1 MKLLSYTYRKL
12 ALLLFLLMAVWG
24 VLFYYAIID
33 EVVDE
38 TDDTLE
44 NYGEILMESAL
55 HDPSILETEGSLM
68 SFYKFTP
75 ISEEEGRHYRQVF
88 YDATVYIELEDE
100 DEPVR
105 VMCTAFRMPDGQY
118 YELKL
123 MISILE
129 RDDMVEAMLWYLGA
143 LFLLFLICTSIG
155 IQLVLKGV
163 FRPLHRLLDWLHCI
177 QPGKEVPPLDNP
189 TKIREFRQ
197 LSDAALD
204 MGNRSYKAYE
214 EQKQFIENASHELQ
228 TPLAIVRGKV
238 ELLAESEGMT
248 EQQMEQLDEIY
259 ATLGR
264 AVKLNKSLLLLSRIE
279 NGQYTEM
286 EDVSV
291 DEILDELLPDL
302 MDIYEH
308 KQVRLIRKRE
318 EQPFIIRCNH
328 SLAQI
333 LVSNLVKNS
342 LLHNREGGELQVLTT
357 PTSLVIKN
365 TGDVPLDGEKLFRR
379 FYHGMDGKKDSTGLG
394 LAIARS
400 IALSSSLKLTYEWQD
415 GMHTFRLVKES
426 KFTVNCG
433 YSQIFPNSLPLF
445 AV

>member
-342 LLHNREGGELQVLTT
+342 LLHNREEGELQVLTT

-400 IALSSSLKLTYEWQD
+400 IALSSLLKLTYEWQD

-426 KFTVNCG
+426 KIYC
-433 YSQIFPNSLPLF
+433 
-445 AV
+445 

>member
-105 VMCTAFRMPDGQY
+105 VMRTAFRMPDGQY

-291 DEILDELLPDL
+291 VEILDELLPDL

-426 KFTVNCG
+426 EI
-433 YSQIFPNSLPLF
+433 YR
-445 AV
+445 

>member
-24 VLFYYAIID
+24 VLFYYSIID

-426 KFTVNCG
+426 KI
-433 YSQIFPNSLPLF
+433 YR
-445 AV
+445 

>member
-24 VLFYYAIID
+24 VQFYYAIID

-426 KFTVNCG
+426 KI
-433 YSQIFPNSLPLF
+433 YR
-445 AV
+445 

>member
-177 QPGKEVPPLDNP
+177 QPGKEAPPLDNP

-238 ELLAESEGMT
+238 ELLAESEGMK

-426 KFTVNCG
+426 KI
-433 YSQIFPNSLPLF
+433 YR
-445 AV
+445 

>member
-400 IALSSSLKLTYEWQD
+400 IALSSSLKLTYEWQN

-426 KFTVNCG
+426 EI
-433 YSQIFPNSLPLF
+433 YR
-445 AV
+445 

>member
-264 AVKLNKSLLLLSRIE
+264 AVKLNKSLLLLFRIE

-291 DEILDELLPDL
+291 DEIMDELLPDL

-342 LLHNREGGELQVLTT
+342 LLHNREEGELQVLTT

-426 KFTVNCG
+426 KI
-433 YSQIFPNSLPLF
+433 YS
-445 AV
+445 

>member
-238 ELLAESEGMT
+238 EMLAESEGMT

-426 KFTVNCG
+426 EI
-433 YSQIFPNSLPLF
+433 YR
-445 AV
+445 

>member
-123 MISILE
+123 MISILD

-426 KFTVNCG
+426 EI
-433 YSQIFPNSLPLF
+433 YR
-445 AV
+445 

>member
-177 QPGKEVPPLDNP
+177 QPGKEVPPLDNS

-342 LLHNREGGELQVLTT
+342 LLHNREGGELQVFTT
-357 PTSLVIKN
+357 PASLVIRN
-365 TGDVPLDGEKLFRR
+365 TGDAPLDGGKLFRR

-426 KFTVNCG
+426 KIYC
-433 YSQIFPNSLPLF
+433 
-445 AV
+445 

>member
-333 LVSNLVKNS
+333 QVSNLVKNS

-426 KFTVNCG
+426 KI
-433 YSQIFPNSLPLF
+433 YR
-445 AV
+445 

>member
-286 EDVSV
+286 ADVSV

-342 LLHNREGGELQVLTT
+342 LLHNREEGELQVLTT

-426 KFTVNCG
+426 KIYC
-433 YSQIFPNSLPLF
+433 
-445 AV
+445 

>member
-24 VLFYYAIID
+24 VLFYYAIVD

-44 NYGEILMESAL
+44 NYGEILMKSAL

-123 MISILE
+123 MISTLE

-163 FRPLHRLLDWLHCI
+163 FRPLHKLLDWLHRI
-177 QPGKEVPPLDNP
+177 QPGKEVPPLDNL

-286 EDVSV
+286 EDVSL
-291 DEILDELLPDL
+291 DEILDELFPDL
-302 MDIYEH
+302 MDIYEY

-333 LVSNLVKNS
+333 LVSNLVRNS

-415 GMHTFRLVKES
+415 GMHCFRLVKES
-426 KFTVNCG
+426 EN
-433 YSQIFPNSLPLF
+433 YR
-445 AV
+445 

>member
-365 TGDVPLDGEKLFRR
+365 TGDVPLDGDKLFRR

-426 KFTVNCG
+426 KI
-433 YSQIFPNSLPLF
+433 YR
-445 AV
+445 

>member
-426 KFTVNCG
+426 EICR
-433 YSQIFPNSLPLF
+433 
-445 AV
+445 

>member
-342 LLHNREGGELQVLTT
+342 LLHNREEGELQVLTT

-400 IALSSSLKLTYEWQD
+400 IARVSFLRLTYEWQD
-415 GMHTFRLVKES
+415 GMHCFLLVKEN
-426 KFTVNCG
+426 KN
-433 YSQIFPNSLPLF
+433 NR
-445 AV
+445 

>member
-24 VLFYYAIID
+24 VLFYYSIID

-264 AVKLNKSLLLLSRIE
+264 AVRLNKSLLLLSRIE

-342 LLHNREGGELQVLTT
+342 LLHNREEGELQVLTT

-426 KFTVNCG
+426 KIYC
-433 YSQIFPNSLPLF
+433 
-445 AV
+445 

>member
-342 LLHNREGGELQVLTT
+342 LLHNREEGELQVLTT

-365 TGDVPLDGEKLFRR
+365 TGDVHLDGEKLFRR

-426 KFTVNCG
+426 KIYC
-433 YSQIFPNSLPLF
+433 
-445 AV
+445 

>member
-248 EQQMEQLDEIY
+248 EQQMEQLDEIF

-426 KFTVNCG
+426 KIYC
-433 YSQIFPNSLPLF
+433 
-445 AV
+445 

>member
-328 SLAQI
+328 SLAQM

-426 KFTVNCG
+426 KI
-433 YSQIFPNSLPLF
+433 YR
-445 AV
+445 

>member
-105 VMCTAFRMPDGQY
+105 VMCTVFRMPDGQY

-342 LLHNREGGELQVLTT
+342 LLHNREEGELQVLTT

-426 KFTVNCG
+426 KIYC
-433 YSQIFPNSLPLF
+433 
-445 AV
+445 

>member
-105 VMCTAFRMPDGQY
+105 VMCTAIRRPDVQY
-118 YELKL
+118 DELKL
-123 MISILE
+123 MISMLE

-264 AVKLNKSLLLLSRIE
+264 AVRLNKSLLLLSRIE

-342 LLHNREGGELQVLTT
+342 LLHNREEGELQVLTT

-426 KFTVNCG
+426 KIYC
-433 YSQIFPNSLPLF
+433 
-445 AV
+445 

>member
-379 FYHGMDGKKDSTGLG
+379 VYHGMDGKKDSTGLG

-426 KFTVNCG
+426 EI
-433 YSQIFPNSLPLF
+433 YR
-445 AV
+445 

>member
-302 MDIYEH
+302 MDIYDH

-426 KFTVNCG
+426 KI
-433 YSQIFPNSLPLF
+433 YR
-445 AV
+445 

>member
-426 KFTVNCG
+426 EINR
-433 YSQIFPNSLPLF
+433 
-445 AV
+445 

>member
-12 ALLLFLLMAVWG
+12 ASLLFLLMAVWG

-400 IALSSSLKLTYEWQD
+400 IALSSLLKLTYEWQN
-415 GMHTFRLVKES
+415 GMHAFRLVKES
-426 KFTVNCG
+426 KI
-433 YSQIFPNSLPLF
+433 YR
-445 AV
+445 

>member
-264 AVKLNKSLLLLSRIE
+264 AVRLNKSLLLLSRIE

-426 KFTVNCG
+426 KI
-433 YSQIFPNSLPLF
+433 YR
-445 AV
+445 

>member
-264 AVKLNKSLLLLSRIE
+264 AVKLNKSLLLISRIE

-426 KFTVNCG
+426 EI
-433 YSQIFPNSLPLF
+433 YR
-445 AV
+445 

>member
-365 TGDVPLDGEKLFRR
+365 TGDVHFDGEKLFRR

-426 KFTVNCG
+426 EI
-433 YSQIFPNSLPLF
+433 YR
-445 AV
+445 

>member
-302 MDIYEH
+302 MDIYD

-426 KFTVNCG
+426 KIYC
-433 YSQIFPNSLPLF
+433 
-445 AV
+445 

>member
-38 TDDTLE
+38 ADDTLE

-177 QPGKEVPPLDNP
+177 QPGKEGPPLDNP

-342 LLHNREGGELQVLTT
+342 LLHNREEGELQVLTT

-426 KFTVNCG
+426 KIYC
-433 YSQIFPNSLPLF
+433 
-445 AV
+445 

>member
-365 TGDVPLDGEKLFRR
+365 TGDVPLDGDKLFRR

-400 IALSSSLKLTYEWQD
+400 IALSSSLKLMYEWQD

-426 KFTVNCG
+426 KI
-433 YSQIFPNSLPLF
+433 YR
-445 AV
+445 

>member
-1 MKLLSYTYRKL
+1 MKLLSYTCRKL

-426 KFTVNCG
+426 KI
-433 YSQIFPNSLPLF
+433 YR
-445 AV
+445 